1 MPKMSAR
8 SKPLSAQDTRRKKS
22 ATFQPL
28 PAKDIIANVEKR
40 LAENRDIYKT
50 RVGEK
55 LDRLV
60 YWSSLVLLALL
71 NFVACF
77 FLIPFLMFLE
87 GIYLYAAVACLG
99 LMFGFLFN
107 LLILGI
113 EHLEHKHTII
123 AGIFMPL
130 LAVLDISLILN
141 ISEKISSLL
150 VRPITYNVP
159 MVVMVF
165 IFSFILPYL
174 ISVLSGRH
182 KL

>member
-1 MPKMSAR
+1 MPKKKG
-8 SKPLSAQDTRRKKS
+8 KPL
-22 ATFQPL
+22 PPM

-40 LAENRDIYKT
+40 LAENRDAYKT

-60 YWSSLVLLALL
+60 YWSSLFLLALL
-71 NFVACF
+71 NLVACF

-87 GIYLYAAVACLG
+87 GISLYAAVACLG
-99 LMFGFLFN
+99 IVFGFLFN

-113 EHLEHKHTII
+113 EHLEHKHTVI

-141 ISEKISSLL
+141 ISEKISLML
-150 VRPITYNVP
+150 VRPITYNVS

-165 IFSFILPYL
+165 IFAFILPYL
-174 ISVLSGRH
+174 VSVLTGRH